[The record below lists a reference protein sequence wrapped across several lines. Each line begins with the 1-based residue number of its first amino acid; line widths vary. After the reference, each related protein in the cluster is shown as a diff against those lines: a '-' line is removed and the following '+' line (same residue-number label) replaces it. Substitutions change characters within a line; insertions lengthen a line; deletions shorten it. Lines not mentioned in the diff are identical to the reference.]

1 MPELP
6 LPYADTYTEPPVVDR
21 IGNTGAGVALGC
33 RALGLRVTLVDLI
46 GDDPQGAL
54 IRDHLTP
61 PGVDFRH
68 AVTAAGT
75 RRSVL
80 LVGPDGRRTSLFIPG
95 RCPGSGCPGGTSTCP
110 HSVWPTPTAPAT
122 RSSRASCTAGPWGSA
137 YDWAPW
143 RGRTRARCRA
153 PTRTRS
159 AWTRCCAP
167 EDALLRTLAGTKVN
181 GDFVA
186 ELTDRRLEPAD
197 LPTAQRRTLAPSGG
211 SAAGHPAA

>member
-80 LVGPDGRRTSLFIPG
+80 LVGPDGRRTSLFIPRAVPGERLPRRDLYLPALRVADTNGAGDAFVSGFLYG
-95 RCPGSGCPGGTSTCP
+95 RSLGKCVRLGAVAGAHACTVPGTHEDPI
-110 HSVWPTPTAPAT
+110 
-122 RSSRASCTAGPWGSA
+122 RL
-137 YDWAPW
+137 
-143 RGRTRARCRA
+143 
-153 PTRTRS
+153 
-159 AWTRCCAP
+159 
-167 EDALLRTLAGTKVN
+167 DALLRA
-181 GDFVA
+181 
-186 ELTDRRLEPAD
+186 
-197 LPTAQRRTLAPSGG
+197 
-211 SAAGHPAA
+211 